1 MQQRKQ
7 RKIKISPTI
16 SLKTVEK
23 LKKMSKK
30 HGLSQAK
37 IIERAFNRELKI
49 LEQMDPII

>member
-1 MQQRKQ
+1 MQAKRKD
-7 RKIKISPTI
+7 KIKISPTI

-23 LKKMSKK
+23 LKEMSKK

-49 LEQMDPII
+49 LEQMEPII